1 MLTYL
6 HIEHRFLHHTIK
18 KCHKREECRK
28 KKKRGQKKTKTQNK
42 YHKYNLGLS
51 CRVHYLVSG

>member
-28 KKKRGQKKTKTQNK
+28 KNKKKRGEKNQNTKQIPQI
-42 YHKYNLGLS
+42 
-51 CRVHYLVSG
+51 

>member
-28 KKKRGQKKTKTQNK
+28 KKKGGKKQKQNTKQIPQI
-42 YHKYNLGLS
+42 
-51 CRVHYLVSG
+51 